1 MKIFRIIGR
10 SITGAAK
17 SIARNFSLSMASI
30 TCTVITLILV
40 SLGLLVSYNVNNITK
55 DIEKELTIVVFMQ
68 KDITEEELK
77 TTEEKLK
84 KIDNVEKVTLT
95 SKETIKNDMMSE
107 YPSFSKMMDSW
118 KENDNPFQD
127 SYIIKVKDVRDIN
140 ETVTTI
146 KNLDKIDLVKY
157 SESTI
162 GELIKIFDAIKTGT
176 IILVVGLI
184 LVTAFL
190 INNTIKITIF
200 SRRNEIDIMR
210 LVGTSN
216 TVIKLPFLFEGL
228 FIGVLGSIIPILITI
243 FGYNYAYDALSSLGT
258 SNLLSVIK
266 LVNPDAIVYKASL
279 IILIIGAVVG
289 MFGSVKAV
297 RKYLTVWER

>member
-40 SLGLLVSYNVNNITK
+40 SLGLLISYNVNNITK

-84 KIDNVEKVTLT
+84 KIDNVEKVTFT

-297 RKYLTVWER
+297 RKYLTV

>member
-84 KIDNVEKVTLT
+84 KIDNVEKVTFT

-266 LVNPDAIVYKASL
+266 LVNPDVIVYKASL

>member
-10 SITGAAK
+10 SISGAAK

-84 KIDNVEKVTLT
+84 KIDNVEKVTFT

-258 SNLLSVIK
+258 SNLLSLIK

-297 RKYLTVWER
+297 RKYLTV

>member
-10 SITGAAK
+10 SISGAAK

-84 KIDNVEKVTLT
+84 KIDNVEKVTYT

-118 KENDNPFQD
+118 KDNDNPFQD

-297 RKYLTVWER
+297 RKYLTV

>member
-10 SITGAAK
+10 SISGAAK

-84 KIDNVEKVTLT
+84 KIDNVEKVTFT

-176 IILVVGLI
+176 IILVIGLI

-297 RKYLTVWER
+297 RKYLTV

>member
-10 SITGAAK
+10 SISGAAK

-84 KIDNVEKVTLT
+84 KIDNVEKVTFT

-266 LVNPDAIVYKASL
+266 LVNPNAIVYKASL

-297 RKYLTVWER
+297 RKYLTV

>member
-10 SITGAAK
+10 SISGAAK

-84 KIDNVEKVTLT
+84 KIDNVEKVTFT

-266 LVNPDAIVYKASL
+266 LINPDAIVYKASL

>member
-10 SITGAAK
+10 SISGAAK

-84 KIDNVEKVTLT
+84 KIDNVEKVTYT

-118 KENDNPFQD
+118 KDNDNPFQD

-228 FIGVLGSIIPILITI
+228 FIGVLGSIIPILVTI
-243 FGYNYAYDALSSLGT
+243 FGYNYAYNALSSLGT

-266 LVNPDAIVYKASL
+266 LVNPDAVVYKASL

-297 RKYLTVWER
+297 RKYLTV

>member
-10 SITGAAK
+10 SISGAAK

-84 KIDNVEKVTLT
+84 KIDNVEKVTFT

-216 TVIKLPFLFEGL
+216 TVINLPFLFEGL

-297 RKYLTVWER
+297 RKYLTV

>member
-10 SITGAAK
+10 SISGAAK

-68 KDITEEELK
+68 KDITKEELK

-84 KIDNVEKVTLT
+84 KIDNVEKVTFT

-228 FIGVLGSIIPILITI
+228 FIGVLGSIIPILE
-243 FGYNYAYDALSSLGT
+243 LVL
-258 SNLLSVIK
+258 IK
-266 LVNPDAIVYKASL
+266 
-279 IILIIGAVVG
+279 
-289 MFGSVKAV
+289 
-297 RKYLTVWER
+297 

>member
-84 KIDNVEKVTLT
+84 KIDNVEKVTFT

-297 RKYLTVWER
+297 RKYLTV

>member
-10 SITGAAK
+10 SISGAAK

-84 KIDNVEKVTLT
+84 KIDNVEKVTFT

-162 GELIKIFDAIKTGT
+162 GELIKTFDAIKTGT

>member
-10 SITGAAK
+10 SISGAAK

-84 KIDNVEKVTLT
+84 KIDNVEKVTFT

>member
-84 KIDNVEKVTLT
+84 KIDNVEKVTFT

-228 FIGVLGSIIPILITI
+228 FIGVLGSIIPILMTI

-297 RKYLTVWER
+297 RKYLTV

>member
-84 KIDNVEKVTLT
+84 KIDNVEKVTFT

-266 LVNPDAIVYKASL
+266 LLNPDAIVYKASL

-297 RKYLTVWER
+297 RKYLTV

>member
-10 SITGAAK
+10 SISGAAK

-84 KIDNVEKVTLT
+84 KIDNIEKVTYT

-118 KENDNPFQD
+118 KDNDNPFQD

-228 FIGVLGSIIPILITI
+228 FIGVLGSIIPILVTI
-243 FGYNYAYDALSSLGT
+243 FGYNYAYNALSSLGT

-297 RKYLTVWER
+297 RKYLTV